1 MAAIPQPLNAT
12 VDAVYRWRERTT
24 DAGHRAHLGASVIG
38 HPCTRYLW
46 LLWRWCESERFDG
59 RMLRLFDTGKR
70 EEPRVHDELRG
81 IGCEVW
87 ADDGG
92 AQYRVSALGGHFGG
106 SMDGV
111 VQGLP
116 EAPKTPHVL
125 EIKTH
130 SAKSFAELLKKG
142 VREAKPQ
149 HWAQMQVYMHLAD
162 LDRALYFAVNKD
174 TDAIYTERVEHDKTA
189 AQELVDRAERVIR
202 AAEPPPRISD
212 DPAWFEC
219 KFCRFRPLCHGTAAP
234 EANCRTCAHAT
245 PLMEGNGWW
254 RCARHDGEIGL
265 RNQRQGC
272 KDHRY
277 IPPLLSTFAEPAD
290 MEGDGVRYRMKDGGG
305 EFVNGAPSAGFTSA
319 EIRAAQDKRALVDSD
334 VRDLRQQFKTARIVA

>member
-24 DAGHRAHLGASVIG
+24 DTGHRAHLGASVIG
-38 HPCTRYLW
+38 HPCTRHLW
-46 LLWRWCESERFDG
+46 LLWRWCETERFDG

-70 EEPRVHDELRG
+70 EESRVHEELRG

-92 AQYRVSALGGHFGG
+92 AQYRVSAIAGHFGG

-116 EAPKTPHVL
+116 EAPKAPHVL

-130 SAKSFAELLKKG
+130 SAKSFADLQKKG

-149 HWAQMQVYMHLAD
+149 HWAQMQTYMHLAE
-162 LDRALYFAVNKD
+162 LTRALYFAVNKD
-174 TDAIYTERVEHDKTA
+174 TDAIYTERVEYDQA
-189 AQELVDRAERVIR
+189 AAEMLIERADRVIR
-202 AAEPPPRISD
+202 AAEPPPRISE

-219 KFCRFRPLCHGTAAP
+219 KFCRFHSLCHGTAAP
-234 EANCRTCAHAT
+234 EANCRTCAHST
-245 PLMEGNGWW
+245 PLMEGEGWW
-254 RCARHDGEIGL
+254 HCAKHDGEIGI

-272 KDHRY
+272 DSHRF
-277 IPPLLSTFAEPAD
+277 IPILLERFAKPVDAD
-290 MEGDGVRYRMKDGGG
+290 GAGVRYAMNDGSG
-305 EFVNGAPSAGFTSA
+305 EFVNGDAPAGFTST
-319 EIRAAQDKRALVDSD
+319 EIRNATDKRLLVEPD
-334 VRDLRQQFKTARIVA
+334 VRQLREQYPTTRIAA